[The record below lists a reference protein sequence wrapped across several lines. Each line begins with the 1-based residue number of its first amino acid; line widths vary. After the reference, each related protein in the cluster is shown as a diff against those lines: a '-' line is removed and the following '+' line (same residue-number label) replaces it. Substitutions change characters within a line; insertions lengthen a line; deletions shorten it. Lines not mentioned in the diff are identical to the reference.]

1 MNVKEFEAKNAAK
14 WSQYDALVLDLE
26 KGRKVNAAE
35 VKRLPKMLRERCIEL
50 SIARHRMYGETLCEY
65 LNQQVIRGHKLTA
78 RNSSSFLEK
87 TLQFLVAGFP
97 NAIRAEWHLFTICW
111 LFFLI
116 PLIGMWVS
124 VYYDLDWVRSIL
136 GSDGMRGMDQMYGKG
151 ESDTVSEFR
160 DETGADFMMFSHYV
174 MHNIGIDFQI
184 IAGGLLAGV
193 GSLFILLMNG
203 LGIGAAMAYVIEYGD
218 PVKFFSFVSG
228 HASYELTGMVVAG
241 MAGMRIGLGILN
253 PGRMTR
259 GRALLESGKRGL
271 PLVFGAF
278 ILTFMAACVEG
289 FWSSRAF
296 PAELKYSVG
305 IIGWLA
311 LAAYFI
317 FAGRGQR
324 AAR

>member
-1 MNVKEFEAKNAAK
+1 MNITEFEAKNAAK
-14 WSQYDALVLDLE
+14 WSEYDTLLLELE
-26 KGRKVNAAE
+26 KGRKLSPSE
-35 VKRLPKMLRERCIEL
+35 VKELPRMLRERCVEL

-78 RNSSSFLEK
+78 RNASSFWES
-87 TLQFLVAGFP
+87 TLHFLVSGFP
-97 NAIRAEWHLFTICW
+97 TAIRKEWRLLVICW

-116 PLIGMWVS
+116 PLVGMCVS
-124 VYYDLDWVRSIL
+124 VHYDLDWVRSIL
-136 GSDGMRGMDQMYGKG
+136 GSDGMQALDRTWAKG
-151 ESDTVSEFR
+151 DTNTVSDFR
-160 DETGADFMMFSHYV
+160 DETGADFMMFGHYI
-174 MHNIGIDFQI
+174 HNNIGIDFQI

-218 PVKFFSFVSG
+218 SEKFFSFVSG

-278 ILTFMAACVEG
+278 TLTFMAACVEG
-289 FWSSRAF
+289 FWSSRSF
-296 PAELKYSVG
+296 PAELKYGVG
-305 IIGWLA
+305 VAGWIA
-311 LAAYFI
+311 LMLYFI
-317 FAGRGQR
+317 YSGRGQR